1 MKKAM
6 CMILAVALAATF
18 CGCGRK
24 EGENFTKSGRF
35 TIVFGRNPN
44 APYVDTVIEDKET
57 GVLYLVIYVGNH
69 CGITPLLD
77 ADGKPLTICKDGDG
91 E

>member
-1 MKKAM
+1 MIKKAV
-6 CMILAVALAATF
+6 CVTLAILVVML

-44 APYVDTVIEDKET
+44 APYVETVIEDKET

-77 ADGKPLTICKDGDG
+77 ADGKPLTICKDGDA
-91 E
+91 